1 MSCWALVPVKAR
13 AEGKSRLAPVLGSPA
28 RIELVRSMLEH
39 VLGVLSA
46 APGIDHVAIASP
58 ERDRVPSDIH
68 LLPEQGRGLNRALGR
83 AVATLKRLGAHEV
96 LVLPGDLPCVGTD
109 DVAVLLARMR
119 AGGCALASDR
129 QGTGTNAIALD
140 LRRLGPMG
148 FRFLLGGNSFAR
160 HVRQARALGLDPQIA
175 RTPGLGFDLDE
186 PQALGAFRTVHR
198 PDAMRQ
204 AS

>member
-1 MSCWALVPVKAR
+1 MSCWALVPVKVR
-13 AEGKSRLAPVLGSPA
+13 AEGKSRLAPVLDPPE
-28 RIELVRSMLEH
+28 RIELVRALLAH

-46 APGIDHVAIASP
+46 ASGIDHVAIVSP
-58 ERDRVPSDIH
+58 ERDVVPSSIH
-68 LLPEQGRGLNRALGR
+68 LLPEQGRGLNQVLGH
-83 AVATLKRLGAHEV
+83 AVATLTRLGAHEV
-96 LVLPGDLPCVGTD
+96 LVLPGDLPLVCTD
-109 DVAVLLARMR
+109 DVAMLLARMR

-140 LRRLGPMG
+140 LRRLGPTG
-148 FRFLLGGNSFAR
+148 FRFLFGGNSFAR
-160 HVRQARALGLDPQIA
+160 HVRQARALGLVPQIA

-186 PQALGAFRTVHR
+186 PQALGAFETVHR